1 MIRINLLPYRA
12 ARKRENIRRQISIF
26 FLSFVLVGV
35 GMFSYNLTLNGKISR
50 LNATVDALNLQL
62 KANRKKAEEVDQ
74 IKKALNLLDIKLEA
88 IRLVKKRRREP
99 VELLEAMTGVVIPKR
114 MWFNNFS
121 ANNQNL
127 SIKGMALDQKTVAD
141 FMIALESTRLFSG
154 VNLSTLRHVVV
165 ENMGFKSFEIVC
177 DRAQPAVPSVKQPEK
192 KK

>member
-26 FLSFVLVGV
+26 FLSFVLVGI

-50 LNATVDALNLQL
+50 LNATVDALNIQLQ
-62 KANRKKAEEVDQ
+62 ANRKKAQEVDQ

-99 VELLEAMTGVVIPKR
+99 VELLETMTGVVIPKR
-114 MWFNNFS
+114 MWLNNFS

-141 FMIALESTRLFSG
+141 FMTALESTRLFSS
-154 VNLSTLRHVVV
+154 VNLSTLRHVVA

-177 DRAQPAVPSVKQPEK
+177 DRAQPAAPSDKQPEK